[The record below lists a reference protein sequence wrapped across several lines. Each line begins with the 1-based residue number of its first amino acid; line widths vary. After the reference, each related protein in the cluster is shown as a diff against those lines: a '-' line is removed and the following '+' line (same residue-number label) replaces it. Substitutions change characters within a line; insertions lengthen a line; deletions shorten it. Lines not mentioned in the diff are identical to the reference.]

1 MRIVIGQAYI
11 SLNEQRAAEMKRETW
26 IKDAIKTHAA
36 LGEKEQLEQIFSDAY
51 DNICGKKEKK
61 SK

>member
-1 MRIVIGQAYI
+1 
-11 SLNEQRAAEMKRETW
+11 MKRETW

-36 LGEKEQLEQIFSDAY
+36 LGEKELEQIFSDAY